1 MYWLCFY
8 NSYDKPDIEC
18 AFSCAFML
26 VEHVENCPGY
36 EGRYSCYT
44 VFTPQGEVIYLNKFI
59 SDYKEDQ
66 NK

>member
-8 NSYDKPDIEC
+8 NSVDKPEIEC
-18 AFSCAFML
+18 AFICASMVIEYAEKFI
-26 VEHVENCPGY
+26 CARAPF
-36 EGRYSCYT
+36 YT

-59 SDYKEDQ
+59 ADYKEEQ